1 MTERTTASTG
11 AKGGSVDQDDLV
23 TVLVPARN
31 EEGAIGAC
39 LKSILAQDYR
49 NLQVIVVDGVSSDA
63 TRPIVEALAVRDPR
77 LEMITVERRSIPASL
92 NAGLASARG
101 RWLVRV
107 DAHSTVPADYV
118 RLAVARLGE
127 GCWGGVGGRKDG
139 VGRTPAGR
147 AIAAAMGSKFGV
159 GNSLYHHGT
168 AKTEVDHVPFGAYP
182 VELARRVGGWDER
195 LTANED
201 FEFDYRLRKAG
212 ERLLFD
218 PELAITWESRQSVRD
233 LFRQYYRYGRGK
245 ADVAALHPA
254 SLQLRHLA
262 PPAFVVYGAAAGLVA
277 TARPGRATLMLLP
290 YVTALVAASAMT
302 ARGLDGSSERVNV
315 PLAFLAMH
323 VGWGSGF
330 LSRAPQALSLRSSR
344 PAEALS
350 VSAP

>member
-1 MTERTTASTG
+1 MTERTTAKTTARGKSL
-11 AKGGSVDQDDLV
+11 DEDELV

-31 EEGAIGAC
+31 EERTIGAC
-39 LKSILAQDYR
+39 LESILAQDYR
-49 NLQVIVVDGVSSDA
+49 NLQVVVVDGVSTDA
-63 TRPIVEALAVRDPR
+63 TRLIVEALAARDPR

-92 NAGLASARG
+92 NAGLAAARG

-118 RLAVARLGE
+118 RLAVARLSE

-168 AKTEVDHVPFGAYP
+168 AETEVDHIPFGAYP
-182 VELARRVGGWDER
+182 VDLARRVGGWDER
-195 LTANED
+195 LSANED

-218 PELAITWESRQSVRD
+218 PDLAITWESRQSVRD

-245 ADVAALHPA
+245 ADVAVLHPA
-254 SLQLRHLA
+254 SLQVRHLA
-262 PPAFVVYGAAAGLVA
+262 PPAFAVYGAVAGLIA

-290 YVTALVAASAMT
+290 YVTALVAASATT
-302 ARGLDGSSERVNV
+302 ARGLDGPAERVNV

-330 LSRAPQALSLRSSR
+330 LSRAPRAFSLRSGR
-344 PAEALS
+344 TAQTPS